1 MVLKQVTSLQRRFNV
16 SVDFYRTWSVDFYR
30 TWSVDFYRTWS
41 ADKTG
46 LGSPHTEYWIG
57 K

>member
-1 MVLKQVTSLQRRFNV
+1 MVLKQVIQRRFNG
-16 SVDFYRTWSVDFYR
+16 
-30 TWSVDFYRTWS
+30 SVDFYRTWS

-46 LGSPHTEYWIG
+46 FGSPHTEYWIG

>member
-1 MVLKQVTSLQRRFNV
+1 MVLKQVMQRQFNGRGVYTSIELGG
-16 SVDFYRTWSVDFYR
+16 
-30 TWSVDFYRTWS
+30 

-46 LGSPHTEYWIG
+46 FGSPHTEYWIG